1 MNTNTILVDDHTL
14 MNDLDDEAVLSGSLG
29 GLGVRGI
36 LAEGDRLERERC
48 DLSAGT
54 RALAFER
61 YRAFIAAS
69 EAGNDVADRV
79 NDAHLAAENVSKSSP
94 LPSSAQ
100 THLLRF
106 TTLDSFSYMLDMF
119 SNLKSIER
127 NDISCSKAS

>member
-1 MNTNTILVDDHTL
+1 MSSNVTTF
-14 MNDLDDEAVLSGSLG
+14 DELTSLSISDETVLSGNLG

-69 EAGNDVADRV
+69 EAGKDVAERV
-79 NDAHLAAENVSKSSP
+79 NDAHSAAENVTSL
-94 LPSSAQ
+94 LPS
-100 THLLRF
+100 LRE
-106 TTLDSFSYMLDMF
+106 
-119 SNLKSIER
+119 K
-127 NDISCSKAS
+127 